1 DVGDSQIKLLTPA
14 GALLRSWSEP
24 NDGHTGSFWSPL
36 GLTLLPSGDLL
47 VADTYNGRVVRII
60 GAVTLCYDFNSSG
73 LVDVNDIQAVAQ
85 RWYDPGL
92 YDARYDVIPDGVI
105 DVVDVMTVAAAWNLG
120 CA

>member
-1 DVGDSQIKLLTPA
+1 M
-14 GALLRSWSEP
+14 
-24 NDGHTGSFWSPL
+24 
-36 GLTLLPSGDLL
+36 
-47 VADTYNGRVVRII
+47 
-60 GAVTLCYDFNSSG
+60 
-73 LVDVNDIQAVAQ
+73 DVNDIQAVAQ